1 MKRRQFLSLVSIILI
16 LTLISCEKTL
26 TSTPTIV
33 TGRVIDENNTPVE
46 GVEFRFSGYDQ
57 KNAFSHSETFYLTA
71 LTDKDGI
78 YYLSQVIP
86 NGTDNAN
93 ILPLETSKFRFGMD
107 YNIFLYKDAVATTLV
122 GRPIEIQSKNYGKTN
137 TFNFQIRK
145 K

>member
-1 MKRRQFLSLVSIILI
+1 MKRRPFLSLVSIILLLA
-16 LTLISCEKTL
+16 LTSCEKTL

-33 TGRVIDENNTPVE
+33 TGRVIDEYNTPVE
-46 GVEFRFSGYDQ
+46 GVELRFSGYDQ
-57 KNAFSHSETFYLTA
+57 KNVLSHSETFYLTA

-86 NGTDNAN
+86 NGTDNAA
-93 ILPLETSKFRFGMD
+93 ILPLETGKFRFGID
-107 YNIFLYKDAVATTLV
+107 YNIFFYKDGVATLV
-122 GRPIEIQSKNYGKTN
+122 GGPIEIQSQNYGKTN